1 MEVRNVT
8 KAATFK
14 SFFLPKLLHHT
25 VTFFCNRAF
34 QYFHEINIRQWFLQV
49 TQKYELHISFKSAL
63 LPHANTQSP
72 DISECNRLLW

>member
-14 SFFLPKLLHHT
+14 SFLCLSYYITQLL
-25 VTFFCNRAF
+25 FCNRAF
-34 QYFHEINIRQWFLQV
+34 QYFHEINIKQWFLQV